1 MAALRISAKEG
12 DVWREDIR
20 FSGTPICFPHGHL
33 TVQQAERLSA
43 DDALI
48 VESWLDAPAEFQE
61 PPKPEGKK

>member
-33 TVQQAERLSA
+33 TAKQIETLTA
-43 DDALI
+43 DEALLVEPWVDAQ
-48 VESWLDAPAEFQE
+48 AEFQE